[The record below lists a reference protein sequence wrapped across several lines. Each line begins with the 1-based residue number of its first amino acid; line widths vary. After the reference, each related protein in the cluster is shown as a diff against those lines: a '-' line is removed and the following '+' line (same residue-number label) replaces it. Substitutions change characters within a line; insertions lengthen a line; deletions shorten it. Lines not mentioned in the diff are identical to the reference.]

1 MSTPGKSAGVPEAE
15 VDRPSTIL
23 IVDDKKNILTVLE
36 AFLTQEGYR
45 VLTAQGGREGYR
57 RAVQETPDLVL
68 CDIRMD
74 DMDGLQLAAMLRSQG
89 LELRFVFIT
98 AFATVQGA
106 VHAMKGGAY
115 DYLTKPLDYARL
127 RTVLQ
132 QALSKP
138 TELDSKDHRIIGSSP
153 AMQSVFRKISAVSAS
168 NVTVLIIG
176 ESGTGKE
183 LITRSIHAQSRRSG
197 ERFVP
202 VHCAAFS
209 PTLLES
215 ELFGYEKGAFTGA
228 ESRKHGFFE
237 LADRGTLFLD
247 EISEV
252 SPDTQVKLLRVLQE
266 REFTRVGGTEYLK
279 VDVRL
284 IAATNRDL
292 GALVEDG
299 SFREDLYY
307 RLNVV
312 PIHVPP
318 LRERR
323 SDIPELVSSILEM
336 TCAREE
342 LPIPEVDGETFAA
355 LDRYHWPGN
364 VRELQNIIER
374 VVVLHRPERITVDMV
389 ADELAGSME
398 QPLVR
403 SGAEERDAILDA
415 LRRAHGNKSDAAR
428 LLGLSRRTLYYKLEK
443 YHLTGKEL

>member
-1 MSTPGKSAGVPEAE
+1 MSSPSSAAGTAE
-15 VDRPSTIL
+15 STAEQATTIL
-23 IVDDKKNILTVLE
+23 IVDDKKNILTVLD
-36 AFLTQEGYR
+36 AFLTQEGYH

-57 RAVQETPDLVL
+57 RAVQDKPDLVL

-106 VHAMKGGAY
+106 VQAMKGGAY
-115 DYLTKPLDYARL
+115 DYLTKPLDYNRL

-138 TELDSKDHRIIGSSP
+138 TEINSNDHRIIGSSP

-183 LITRSIHAQSRRSG
+183 LITRSIHAQSRRNN

-209 PTLLES
+209 PALLES
-215 ELFGYEKGAFTGA
+215 ELFGYERGAFTGA
-228 ESRKHGFFE
+228 ETRKHGFFE

-252 SPDTQVKLLRVLQE
+252 SPDIQVKLLRVLQE

-292 GALVEDG
+292 GALVESG

-307 RLNVV
+307 RLNVI

-323 SDIPELVSSILEM
+323 SDIPELVSSILET
-336 TCAREE
+336 TCVREE
-342 LPIPEVDGETFAA
+342 LPVPKVDGETYAA

-374 VVVLHRPERITVDMV
+374 VVVLHRPEQVTVEMV
-389 ADELAGSME
+389 EGELSGSQD
-398 QPLVR
+398 QPLFR
-403 SGAEERDAILDA
+403 SAAEERDAILVA
-415 LRRAHGNKSDAAR
+415 LRRSHGNKSDAAR
-428 LLGLSRRTLYYKLEK
+428 MLGLSRRTLYNKIEK
-443 YHLTGKEL
+443 HHLNEK